1 MSSRFDRWGLIG
13 DDRLLT
19 SAGSPDRR
27 QKSGVK
33 IRETTD
39 HKKYILITLK
49 KDQKYL

>member
-1 MSSRFDRWGLIG
+1 MSSRLAGRGSIG
-13 DDRLLT
+13 DDQPLT
-19 SAGSPDRR
+19 SAGSPDRP
-27 QKSGVK
+27 QKSGAK